1 MLYSDDGST
10 VLGTRTANGV
20 GHTVDRALLAAGA
33 NSDLLSDFERQL
45 RPTAWMLDR
54 LILIDRHPKY
64 TGLALAVGGSGNGVY
79 DGACSRNF
87 SCGWIEGGY
96 GEETEEDV
104 EVESDEFSRCKRM
117 DTNWK
122 IIIMQDSKEITKFRK
137 K

>member
-1 MLYSDDGST
+1 M
-10 VLGTRTANGV
+10 GTRTADGV

-33 NSDLLSDFERQL
+33 NSDLLFDFERQL
-45 RPTAWMLDR
+45 RPTVWTLDR

-64 TGLALAVGGSGNGVY
+64 TGLVLAAGGSGNGVY
-79 DGACSRNF
+79 DGACSQNF
-87 SCGWIEGGY
+87 SCGCIGGGY

-104 EVESDEFSRCKRM
+104 EVESDEFSRCRRM
-117 DTNWK
+117 NTNCK